1 MKKLV
6 AAVSGLFLLGMAAV
20 CLADTTNFADARVH
34 VKVDPDIAVSA
45 LTPNVDMSSIQR
57 GIVTGLV
64 DFRIDANKQYV
75 SISVAGSPLYKGD
88 DPLYSGP
95 DKVDPIDIVPTAI
108 IQPDNGTN
116 PETGQNRVSVSLGTI
131 GTIGNFPSLGSNP
144 LTFESAANGHFSQ
157 VVHTTFT
164 WNQDKVEKPAGD
176 YSGVVRLVAT
186 VLP

>member
-6 AAVSGLFLLGMAAV
+6 AAVSGLFLLGMATV
-20 CLADTTNFADARVH
+20 CLAETSNLADARVH

-75 SISVAGSPLYKGD
+75 SISVAGSPLFKGD
-88 DPLYSGP
+88 DPLYNGT
-95 DKVDPIDIVPTAI
+95 DKVDPIDIVPKAT

-116 PETGQNRVSVSLGTI
+116 PDTGQNKVEVNLATI
-131 GTIGNFPSLGSNP
+131 GTIGNFPSLASAP
-144 LTFESAANGHFSQ
+144 VTFESAANGHFSQ
-157 VVHTTFT
+157 VVHTVFT
-164 WNQDKVEKPAGD
+164 WNQDQVEKPAGD